1 MPAAVDAAANTPSNP
16 PPSNVMPSSSVQ
28 SSPSRPSPVTR
39 KANGLPLPAYPTPP
53 APWQTTASPHGGGP
67 ASSVNGVSPVGAG
80 GANGIA
86 GGKTG
91 QVIERLTSEND
102 RLKRELRSEQAAK
115 DEAQLE
121 LRAMKSRIAYL
132 EEQNTTISYQYDI
145 NEAALARKERR
156 IDDLKAT
163 IEEEARRRRR
173 AEDQSSEMGKRLGET
188 VAGAARE
195 VAEAREAR
203 KMAEVAA
210 ETLDAEY
217 RALDGRMRALRRDWL
232 ALEAKMAGERDGLR
246 RQLCRLEVVLDQQ
259 RQRQEK
265 SDETVAEL
273 SSLVASYR
281 ATEENVKKLETD
293 MAKTVVEMRW
303 VMRLHKAREE
313 AGESQQ

>member
-1 MPAAVDAAANTPSNP
+1 
-16 PPSNVMPSSSVQ
+16 MPSSSVQ

-53 APWQTTASPHGGGP
+53 APWQTTASPHSGGP
-67 ASSVNGVSPVGAG
+67 ASSVNGVSPVGG
-80 GANGIA
+80 GGGGGAANGIA

-102 RLKRELRSEQAAK
+102 RLKRELRSERAAK
-115 DEAQLE
+115 DEALLE

-132 EEQNTTISYQYDI
+132 EEQNSTISYQYDI
-145 NEAALARKERR
+145 NESALARKERR

-163 IEEEARRRRR
+163 IEEESRRRKR
-173 AEDQSSEMGKRLGET
+173 AEDQSTEMGKRLGET
-188 VAGAARE
+188 VANASKE
-195 VAEAREAR
+195 VSEAKEAR
-203 KMAEVAA
+203 KMAEVTA
-210 ETLDAEY
+210 ETLEAEY
-217 RALDGRMRALRRDWL
+217 RALDGRMRALRRDWQ
-232 ALEAKMAGERDGLR
+232 ALEAKMAEERDTSR

-273 SSLVASYR
+273 SGLVASYR

>member
-1 MPAAVDAAANTPSNP
+1 
-16 PPSNVMPSSSVQ
+16 
-28 SSPSRPSPVTR
+28 
-39 KANGLPLPAYPTPP
+39 
-53 APWQTTASPHGGGP
+53 
-67 ASSVNGVSPVGAG
+67 VNGVSPVGG
-80 GANGIA
+80 GGGGGAANGIA

-102 RLKRELRSEQAAK
+102 RLKRELRSERAAK
-115 DEAQLE
+115 DEALLE

-132 EEQNTTISYQYDI
+132 EEQNSTISYQYDI
-145 NEAALARKERR
+145 NESALARKERR

-163 IEEEARRRRR
+163 IEEESRRRKR
-173 AEDQSSEMGKRLGET
+173 AEDQSTEMGKRLGET
-188 VAGAARE
+188 VANASKE
-195 VAEAREAR
+195 VSEAKEAR
-203 KMAEVAA
+203 KMAEVTA
-210 ETLDAEY
+210 ETLEAEY
-217 RALDGRMRALRRDWL
+217 RALDGRMRALRRDWQ
-232 ALEAKMAGERDGLR
+232 ALEAKMAEERDTSR

-273 SSLVASYR
+273 SGLVASYR